1 MILVAWTIVLAAA
14 VDPLFPDARGLSMGG
29 NAANSVAFLLFSVGI
44 VTVIWVV
51 GVIAYKCLVVQP
63 ETES

>member
-1 MILVAWTIVLAAA
+1 
-14 VDPLFPDARGLSMGG
+14 MGG
-29 NAANSVAFLLFSVGI
+29 HPALSVVFLLFFGRF

-51 GVIAYKCLVVQP
+51 GVIAYKFLVVQP